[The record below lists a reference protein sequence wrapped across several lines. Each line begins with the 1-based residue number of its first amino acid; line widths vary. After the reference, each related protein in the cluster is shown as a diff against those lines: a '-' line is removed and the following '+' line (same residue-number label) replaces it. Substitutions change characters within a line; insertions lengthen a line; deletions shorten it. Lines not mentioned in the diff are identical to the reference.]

1 MMACVT
7 GCVRPFSGKHL
18 YQKDDGVFTC
28 VICDV
33 VLFRSDQ
40 KFDSGCGWP
49 SFSDVHAHGTV
60 TFSKD
65 LSSGKYAPKCHN
77 I

>member
-33 VLFRSDQ
+33 VLFQSDQ